1 MTYRHFFHSAVLLF
15 TVLMIACTSPQKQ
28 EGTLENVK
36 VFVPG
41 QEKEIRAALI
51 GIENNTEI
59 ILKEGVYNFDKIS
72 IQGPVNKVIFR
83 GEDPQ
88 KTIVD
93 FSGQSS
99 GGEGL
104 RVDDVTDFEIRDIQL
119 RESNG
124 DLLKVKDSKDVRFIN
139 VHTVWSGEPDVENG
153 GYGIYPVLCE
163 NVLIDSCYV
172 RGASDAGVY
181 VGQTTKAVIKNS
193 HAEYCVAGIEV
204 ENTIDAEVFNNEANN
219 NTGGILVFDHPG
231 LKNDGQNIRV
241 YNNHVHDNNYRNF
254 APAANSAT
262 GVGNVPPG
270 TGIMVLR
277 TSNVQVYDN
286 EIHNNNTMAVG
297 VISYLVLDPGIL
309 KNNPDFNPI
318 PYNITLRNNK
328 ITKSDDFPPTV
339 EGHELAQTIVA
350 LHQNLLAAGAL
361 QPGQGIPH
369 ILYDGIALAA
379 GENPNNL
386 CIDESDEV
394 TFIELDAA
402 NDYANIHFDKSRY
415 ACKTL

>member
-1 MTYRHFFHSAVLLF
+1 MYSYFFRPAFLVFLVLA
-15 TVLMIACTSPQKQ
+15 TACSSPNKP

-36 VFVPG
+36 VFLPG
-41 QEKEIRAALI
+41 QEKEIRTALI
-51 GIENNTEI
+51 SIEDNTEI
-59 ILKEGVYNFDKIS
+59 VLKEGIYNFDKIS

-83 GEDPQ
+83 GEHPE

-99 GGEGL
+99 GGEGM
-104 RVDDVTDFEIRDIQL
+104 RVDNVTDFEIRDIQL
-119 RESNG
+119 RESKG
-124 DLLKVKDSKDVRFIN
+124 DLLKVKDSKDIRFIN
-139 VHTVWSGEPDVENG
+139 VHTVWLGEPDVDNG

-181 VGQTTKAVIKNS
+181 VGQTIKAVIKNS

-204 ENTIDAEVFNNEANN
+204 ENTIGAEVFDNEANN
-219 NTGGILVFDHPG
+219 NAGGILVFDLPG
-231 LKNDGQNIRV
+231 LKYDGGDIRV
-241 YNNHVHDNNYRNF
+241 YNNNIHDNNYRNF

-270 TGIMVLR
+270 TGVMVLR
-277 TSNVQVYDN
+277 TSNVQVYEND
-286 EIHNNNTMAVG
+286 IHNNNTMSVG
-297 VISYLVLDPGIL
+297 VISFLVLDPGIL
-309 KNNPDFNPI
+309 NNNPDFNPI
-318 PYNITLRNNK
+318 PHNITLKNNK
-328 ITKSDDFPPTV
+328 ITKSNDFPSTV
-339 EGHELAQTIVA
+339 EGHELAQTIVV
-350 LHQNLLAAGAL
+350 LHQNLMDAGAL

-369 ILYDGIALAA
+369 ILYDGVALSP

-386 CIDESDEV
+386 CIDESEEI

-402 NDYANIHFDKSRY
+402 NNYANMHFDKSRY